1 MKTAYFDCISGIS
14 GDMILSA
21 FIDMEMDM
29 NYLNSELRKLNIG
42 NFSLNVKKIKRNGIS
57 ATQLTVV
64 ANEEKHHRNY
74 KNIAEIIDKS
84 SLNEKIKEL
93 SKKIFYRLALAE
105 GKVHNKPAE
114 EVHFH
119 EVGAIDSIIDIVG
132 SVICVDYFGI
142 EKIFSSP
149 IKLGSGLVR
158 SEHGLIPVPAPAT
171 VELIKNYPV
180 IKTNIQ
186 TELTTP
192 TGAVILTT
200 LSEGV
205 HDNLKFI
212 PKACGYGA
220 GFKEIEEIP
229 NIFRILIG
237 KEESKF
243 EHDEILIIETNIDDL
258 NSEIY
263 PYIMEKLFNE
273 GALDIYITPVIM
285 KKGRPGN
292 ILSVLCEKKQL
303 EYISEIIF
311 RETTTIGLRISE
323 VKRLKLKREIIEFDT
338 QFGKVKAKK
347 IFINDKEK
355 IVPEYEECK
364 KIAIKNNI
372 PLNEVYNL
380 ISQQKNKID

>member
-1 MKTAYFDCISGIS
+1 MNIAYFDCISGIS

-29 NYLNSELRKLNIG
+29 NYLNGELKKLSIG

-74 KNIAEIIDKS
+74 NNIAEIIDKAS
-84 SLNEKIKEL
+84 INEKIKEL

-105 GKVHNKPAE
+105 GKVHNKPVE

-119 EVGAIDSIIDIVG
+119 EVGAIDSIIDIIG
-132 SVICVDYFGI
+132 SVICIDYFGI

-171 VELIKNYPV
+171 IELVKGYPV
-180 IKTNIQ
+180 IKTDIQ

-200 LSEGV
+200 LSDGV
-205 HDNLKFI
+205 YDNLKFI

-220 GFKEIEEIP
+220 GSKEIDEIP
-229 NIFRILIG
+229 NILRILIG
-237 KEESKF
+237 KEKSKF
-243 EHDEILIIETNIDDL
+243 EHDEVLIIETNIDDL
-258 NSEIY
+258 NSEVY
-263 PYIMEKLFNE
+263 PYVIDKLFNN

-303 EYISEIIF
+303 ENISEIIF

-323 VKRLKLKREIIEFDT
+323 VRRLKLKREIIEFDT

-347 IFINDKEK
+347 VFIDGKEK

-364 KIAIKNNI
+364 RIAKKNNI
-372 PLNEVYNL
+372 PLNDVYNL
-380 ISQQKNKID
+380 ISLQKK